1 MFEAAA
7 HDNRRNR
14 TEDIRMSVEP
24 LLRDE
29 ELHALRHLDTCTVSD
44 AIETFQVRLRNAGFA
59 DSSIRCIFP
68 DFAPLVGYAATA
80 RLRTDE
86 APMAGRMYH
95 NRTDWWNSLLQVPA
109 PRIAV
114 IEDMDTPPG
123 KGAFLGDM
131 HAAILMA
138 FGCIG
143 YVTNGAVRELARVR
157 KLGFQMFA
165 SNVVVSH
172 AYAHIF
178 DFGATIE
185 VGGLQVRPG
194 DLLHGDQHGLLAI
207 PKEIAGKIPAEAA
220 RLQEKEEEVIDIC
233 RSKKFS
239 VETLRQALKEFT

>member
-1 MFEAAA
+1 M
-7 HDNRRNR
+7 
-14 TEDIRMSVEP
+14 TVEP
-24 LLRDE
+24 LLRDH
-29 ELHALRHLDTCTVSD
+29 ELHALRHVDTCTVSD
-44 AIETFQVRLRNAGFA
+44 AIETFQVRLRNTGFA
-59 DSSIRCIFP
+59 NSSIRCIFE

-80 RLRTDE
+80 RLRTE
-86 APMAGRMYH
+86 EPPIAGRMYH
-95 NRTDWWNSLLQVPA
+95 NRTDWWNNILQVPE

-123 KGAFLGDM
+123 AGALLGDM
-131 HAAILMA
+131 HAAMLMA

-143 YVTNGAVRELARVR
+143 YVTNGAVRKLWRVR

-165 SNVVVSH
+165 ANVVVSH
-172 AYAHIF
+172 PYAHIF

-185 VGGLQVRPG
+185 VGGLKVQPG

-220 RLQEKEEEVIDIC
+220 RLREQEERVIDIC
-233 RSKKFS
+233 QSKKFS

>member
-1 MFEAAA
+1 VTA
-7 HDNRRNR
+7 
-14 TEDIRMSVEP
+14 EP

-29 ELHALRHLDTCTVSD
+29 ELHALRHLDTCAVSD
-44 AIETFQVRLRNAGFA
+44 AIETFKVRLRNTGFA
-59 DSSIRCIFP
+59 DSSIHCIFE

-86 APMAGRMYH
+86 PPIAGRMYH
-95 NRTDWWNSLLQVPA
+95 NRTDWWNSILQVPM

-114 IEDMDTPPG
+114 VEDVDKPAG
-123 KGAFLGDM
+123 AGAFLGDM

-143 YVTNGAVRELARVR
+143 YVTNGAVRELPHVR

-165 SNVVVSH
+165 GNIAVSH

-178 DFGATIE
+178 DFGATIQI
-185 VGGLQVRPG
+185 GGLEVHTG

-207 PKEIAGKIPAEAA
+207 PREIASKVPAEAA

-239 VETLRQALKEFT
+239 AETLRRILKELT